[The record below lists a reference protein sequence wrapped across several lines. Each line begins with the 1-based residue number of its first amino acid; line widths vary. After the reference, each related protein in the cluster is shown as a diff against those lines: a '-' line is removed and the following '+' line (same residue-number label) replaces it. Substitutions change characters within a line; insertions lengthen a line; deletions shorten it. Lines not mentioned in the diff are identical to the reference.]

1 MAPAKKKGRKRL
13 STTKHKN
20 VSIKMKEI
28 SNLAISLEAL
38 DM

>member
-13 STTKHKN
+13 GTIKHKN
-20 VSIKMKEI
+20 VFIKMKEI
-28 SNLAISLEAL
+28 SNLAIELEAL

>member
-1 MAPAKKKGRKRL
+1 MAPAKKKERKRL
-13 STTKHKN
+13 STVKHKN

-28 SNLAISLEAL
+28 SNLIISLEAF